1 MTETAPL
8 EHLLTYLDREG
19 RPGAAAALRGTL
31 AEARGPRTVA
41 VIGEAGRG
49 ASTLVDALVGAPL
62 PAAEPGRVRRVL
74 AVPPG
79 AAPPE
84 LAAGVVAAETGL
96 LPPLSLL
103 DAPGFGSAG
112 DPGGAVP
119 RPRLP
124 RETAAVLVVLDALA
138 PVTAA
143 EAELI
148 AEAVRERGTVIVAVT
163 KKDKNLLGWREIL
176 AEDRRLIEEAAG
188 TAVPVH
194 AVSALR
200 ALAAAGDPDP
210 ERAAAIAA
218 DSGIG
223 ALRAALAD
231 YAGAGAH
238 LAALRH
244 ARVLAAE
251 ELAIARGLA
260 AAGGRDAA
268 DRLAARERELTELQA
283 DGRRRR
289 QLLAAELSGARIEAL
304 AELDRGLA
312 AARERW
318 DARFRDTPPRIL
330 ARRREE
336 ILAEIRAE
344 LGEVVEDALGTLLRR
359 TRTAFLELTDG
370 TGDWA
375 AVLAAVDRI
384 DCEVEAAERADPRL
398 RDVLDPGLVT
408 ITVAGG
414 FSLTHVATLL
424 PGVGGAI
431 AASGG
436 VGAVPFAAVAG
447 VWLAVNVYHRA
458 ARRGSKELRTWFR
471 EATATLRRQVGR
483 DLDLVHNR
491 IQPLVL
497 NGFAD
502 GLERAVAEAAERVR
516 AARAEQ
522 RAGAAAAERAA
533 DAAALRADWLAG
545 ELARIDGLLAGA
557 GAR

>member
-62 PAAEPGRVRRVL
+62 PAAEPGCVRRVL

-103 DAPGFGSAG
+103 DLPGFGAAG
-112 DPGGAVP
+112 DPGGGA

-124 RETAAVLVVLDALA
+124 REAAAVLVVLDALA
-138 PVTAA
+138 PITAA
-143 EAELI
+143 EAGLI
-148 AEAVRERGTVIVAVT
+148 AEAVRERGTVLVAVT

-223 ALRAALAD
+223 ALREALAD

-251 ELAIARGLA
+251 ELAIARELA

-318 DARFRDTPPRIL
+318 DARFRDTPPRTL

-359 TRTAFLELTDG
+359 TRAAFLELTDG

-375 AVLAAVDRI
+375 AVLTAVDRI

-458 ARRGSKELRTWFR
+458 ARRGGKELRTWFR

-545 ELARIDGLLAGA
+545 ELARIDGLLTGA